1 MAKMEV
7 QISYTDVA
15 PVRALLDVLV
25 EHAESL
31 PIEVL
36 DALRA
41 LDDIINDED

>member
-7 QISYTDVA
+7 QISCTDIE

-25 EHAESL
+25 EHVESL

-36 DALRA
+36 DALKA
-41 LDDIINDED
+41 LDGIIDGEN